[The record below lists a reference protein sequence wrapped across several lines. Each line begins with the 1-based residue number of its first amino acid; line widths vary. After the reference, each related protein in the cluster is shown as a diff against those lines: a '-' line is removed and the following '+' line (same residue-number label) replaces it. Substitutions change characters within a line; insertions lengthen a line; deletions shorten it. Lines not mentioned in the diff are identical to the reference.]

1 MNNNGEKY
9 FIPNIED
16 IRIGYECEI
25 NYSLGYTDKYVKTI
39 IKLKE
44 EDDSCCDD
52 VSTITIMMD
61 DGYGE
66 VRTLFLT
73 KEQIEQEG
81 YRTDYI
87 SDTGMYFFFDDI
99 THILKICD
107 YNGDMSYN
115 GECKSINEFRYICKL
130 LKI

>member
-1 MNNNGEKY
+1 MSNNDEKY
-9 FIPNIED
+9 YVPNIED
-16 IRIGYECEI
+16 IRIGYEIEGKAYGGEELWFKLII
-25 NYSLGYTDKYVKTI
+25 NAPNWADMLCSKDCDGIYTLPSDIYRVP
-39 IKLKE
+39 
-44 EDDSCCDD
+44 
-52 VSTITIMMD
+52 
-61 DGYGE
+61 
-66 VRTLFLT
+66 FLT

-81 YRTDYI
+81 YRTDHI

-99 THILKICD
+99 THVLKICD